1 MNKPEPDYSAMT
13 DTEHYEILKR
23 LVSNMSASTILGYG
37 DVYSILSEE
46 LNNEILDVWAHQN
59 PDKAFP
65 NA

>member
-1 MNKPEPDYSAMT
+1 MT
-13 DTEHYEILKR
+13 DAEHYAILKR

>member
-1 MNKPEPDYSAMT
+1 MEPEPDYSAMT
-13 DTEHYEILKR
+13 DEEHDAILER

-37 DVYSILSEE
+37 NVYSTLSEE

-65 NA
+65 NT

>member
-1 MNKPEPDYSAMT
+1 MKPRFDNEQA
-13 DTEHYEILKR
+13 H
-23 LVSNMSASTILGYG
+23 
-37 DVYSILSEE
+37 SEE